1 LLSDH
6 DVPKE
11 TIADVLE
18 SLAEL
23 MIKIVDIKQATV
35 SFLQLA
41 PFDADVGGSQDVYN
55 DAIVNIFTRL
65 NTAGRA
71 LTRQEITFA
80 WIKNGWGDGS
90 KTGNRTAGRCFDDL
104 KDSLAD
110 AGLAIDIDDLVG
122 TVSVMWSVI
131 HRSGA
136 LLTANDLLR
145 GEKVRPMAQDLV
157 KSWDTVSMNA
167 TKGAELVRDRGF
179 SFGTHYRS
187 LNVLTLLLAWRL
199 LGLQWLAT
207 HPLVVTANDGFL
219 KDLNTTFTD
228 SCDRWILM
236 SQWSGRW
243 GKSTDKA
250 LADYAKDLANDWGAI
265 ANMTLPDEVVGVLK
279 TRMANW
285 IADLQADS
293 IKYVD
298 DLAVLTRNRVH
309 DYYLPLWLWHRL
321 DTQRWKASVIPLRES
336 KHGSLSLDVDHVVA
350 VKLWETL
357 PGAQILADSEDQAAL
372 SADDLSTT
380 MNALGNCCLLEKSFN
395 IAKGAKP
402 LNEFLAQVH
411 EFKTATLTLYQWTA
425 DLGLDPTLA
434 DPVGKHAAD
443 VRLVVEMRTAS
454 MKTELKDYLTGVSK
468 RADL

>member
-1 LLSDH
+1 
-6 DVPKE
+6 
-11 TIADVLE
+11 
-18 SLAEL
+18 
-23 MIKIVDIKQATV
+23 
-35 SFLQLA
+35 
-41 PFDADVGGSQDVYN
+41 
-55 DAIVNIFTRL
+55 
-65 NTAGRA
+65 
-71 LTRQEITFA
+71 
-80 WIKNGWGDGS
+80 
-90 KTGNRTAGRCFDDL
+90 
-104 KDSLAD
+104 
-110 AGLAIDIDDLVG
+110 
-122 TVSVMWSVI
+122 
-131 HRSGA
+131 
-136 LLTANDLLR
+136 
-145 GEKVRPMAQDLV
+145 
-157 KSWDTVSMNA
+157 
-167 TKGAELVRDRGF
+167 
-179 SFGTHYRS
+179 
-187 LNVLTLLLAWRL
+187 
-199 LGLQWLAT
+199 
-207 HPLVVTANDGFL
+207 
-219 KDLNTTFTD
+219 
-228 SCDRWILM
+228 
-236 SQWSGRW
+236 
-243 GKSTDKA
+243 
-250 LADYAKDLANDWGAI
+250 
-265 ANMTLPDEVVGVLK
+265 MTLPDEVVGVLK